1 MRQHAKI
8 ANNPQCDLNLPAQ
21 GQKLENDTLLQEK
34 IALLKKNV
42 GDFAKAALAFS
53 GGVDSTFLAKI
64 CFEVLGDNALAIT
77 ADTPFMARSEMAE
90 AHQMAQEIGIRH
102 QVVQLSDIGEEIL
115 ANPKDR
121 CYWCKTAV
129 FKKLWEI
136 TKTESLGYLLDG
148 TNLDDLDDY
157 RPGLKALSELEVKS
171 PLQEAGFTKHDI
183 RLASKSMGLPTW
195 EKPSLACLA
204 SRIPY
209 DQPITTEKLG
219 RVEKAEEFLR
229 EKGIVQLRVRDHQEI
244 ARIEVSPE
252 ERAKF
257 FSAEFLD
264 ETSNYLQKLGFR
276 YVTLDMEG
284 YRTGKLN

>member
-1 MRQHAKI
+1 MRSS
-8 ANNPQCDLNLPAQ
+8 
-21 GQKLENDTLLQEK
+21 ETLQEK
-34 IALLKKNV
+34 IKLLKKNIE
-42 GDFAKAALAFS
+42 GFGKAAIAFS

-64 CFEVLGDNALAIT
+64 CYEAIGNNALAIT
-77 ADTPFMARSEMAE
+77 ADTPFMARSEIADAVQMAE
-90 AHQMAQEIGIRH
+90 EIGIRH
-102 QVVQLSDIGEEIL
+102 RLIQLTDIGDQIL

-136 TKTESLGYLLDG
+136 TKGDNLGYLLDG

-157 RPGLKALSELEVKS
+157 RPGLKALSELKVES
-171 PLQEAGFTKHDI
+171 PLQEAGFSKAEI
-183 RLASKSMGLPTW
+183 REASKSLGLPTW
-195 EKPSLACLA
+195 GKPSLACLA

-209 DQPITTEKLG
+209 DEPITPEKLG

-252 ERAKF
+252 ERVKF
-257 FSAEFLD
+257 FSETLLD
-264 ETSNYLQKLGFR
+264 ETANYLRELGFR

>member
-1 MRQHAKI
+1 M
-8 ANNPQCDLNLPAQ
+8 
-21 GQKLENDTLLQEK
+21 ENETLLQEK

-42 GDFAKAALAFS
+42 GDFGKAALAFS

-64 CFEVLGDNALAIT
+64 CFEALGDNALAIT
-77 ADTPFMARSEMAE
+77 ADTPFMARSEMTE

-102 QVVQLSDIGEEIL
+102 QIVQLNDIGEQIL

-136 TKTESLGYLLDG
+136 TKTESLGFLLDG

-171 PLQEAGFTKHDI
+171 PLQEVGFTKDDI
-183 RLASKSMGLPTW
+183 RQASKSMGLPTW

-252 ERAKF
+252 ERVKF

-264 ETSNYLQKLGFR
+264 ETTSYLRELGFR

>member
-1 MRQHAKI
+1 M
-8 ANNPQCDLNLPAQ
+8 
-21 GQKLENDTLLQEK
+21 
-34 IALLKKNV
+34 
-42 GDFAKAALAFS
+42 
-53 GGVDSTFLAKI
+53 
-64 CFEVLGDNALAIT
+64 
-77 ADTPFMARSEMAE
+77 
-90 AHQMAQEIGIRH
+90 IGIRH
-102 QVVQLSDIGEEIL
+102 RMIQLTDIGETIL

-136 TKTESLGYLLDG
+136 TKSEGLGNLLDG

-157 RPGLKALSELEVKS
+157 RPGLKALAELQVKS
-171 PLQEAGFTKHDI
+171 PLQEAGFTKEDI
-183 RLASKSMGLPTW
+183 RQVSKELGLPTW

-219 RVEKAEEFLR
+219 RVEKAEAFLLK
-229 EKGIVQLRVRDHQEI
+229 KGIKQLRVRDHQEI
-244 ARIEVSPE
+244 ARVEVSPE
-252 ERAKF
+252 ERDKF
-257 FSAEFLD
+257 FSLVMLD
-264 ETSNYLQKLGFR
+264 EVSQYLKDLGFR

>member
-1 MRQHAKI
+1 MKNEYQ
-8 ANNPQCDLNLPAQ
+8 
-21 GQKLENDTLLQEK
+21 LQEK

-42 GDFAKAALAFS
+42 GEFGKAALAFS

-64 CFEVLGDNALAIT
+64 CHETLGRNALAIT
-77 ADTPFMARSEMAE
+77 ADTPFMARSEIE
-90 AHQMAQEIGIRH
+90 DSVQMAREIGIRH
-102 QVVQLSDIGEEIL
+102 RLIQLTDIGDKIL

-136 TKTESLGYLLDG
+136 TKSENLGCLLDG

-171 PLQEAGFTKHDI
+171 PLQEAEFTKADI
-183 RLASKSMGLPTW
+183 RKASKNMGLPTW

-209 DQPITTEKLG
+209 DEPITAEKLG
-219 RVEKAEEFLR
+219 RVEKAEAFLR

-252 ERAKF
+252 ERIKF
-257 FSAEFLD
+257 FSADLLD
-264 ETSNYLQKLGFR
+264 EISIHLRKLGFR
-276 YVTLDMEG
+276 YVTMDMEG